1 MTRTRYTMGDEKIR
15 MVTYERTR
23 SDSEYLLREK
33 LDGRTLDELTADQDE
48 LDRVL
53 EEMENAGVDAV
64 LPGWYH
70 AMDLGPTTNWDTG
83 PFDTEA
89 EAVADIPAAY
99 GSDVKEGPEPEPE
112 DPEGDHVRAHC
123 AQLLLIL
130 ASAPQPEA
138 ARP

>member
-1 MTRTRYTMGDEKIR
+1 MTRTRYTMGEEEIR

-33 LDGRTLDELTADQDE
+33 LDGRTLDELMGDEDE

-53 EEMENAGVDAV
+53 EEMENADVDAV

-70 AMDLGPTTNWDTG
+70 AMDLGRMTNWDTG

-89 EAVADIPAAY
+89 EALADIPATY

-112 DPEGDHVRAHC
+112 DPDGDYIRTYC
-123 AQLLLIL
+123 AQLLSIL
-130 ASAPQPEA
+130 ASAPPPEG